1 MAVYDEV
8 NAPGRLADVA
18 GRYTQ
23 YAGAAVS
30 LTLMIGVAVWG
41 TKTILR
47 DVSGVPVVRA
57 MQGDMRVAPDDPGGD
72 VADHRGLAVN
82 AVAAVGEAAAPE
94 DTLTLA
100 PRTFDLAEEDLE
112 TAPLSAATPDPLAAA
127 EAVAA
132 PAVPTGP
139 MTADDILALADQI
152 SAGITP
158 MAALDPVAGGEDDE
172 GENPVMTVDGEAVDA
187 TEIENID
194 AQDPIALALA
204 EAMNSDVAAPAATVP
219 TGGLRSTVR
228 PTLRPLRATPA
239 VATASDLAPAVV
251 TVAAVAPQDLNAQ
264 AASLQ
269 ATPAAL
275 PSEALL
281 TDSLP
286 VGTKLVQLGAFPSPA
301 DAAKEW
307 DRLVGLFGDVLAV
320 KGRVIEPATTGG
332 STFYRLRA
340 SGFDGLED
348 ARAFCQTMEAGRTVC
363 TPVVVR

>member
-1 MAVYDEV
+1 MAAFDEV
-8 NAPGRLADVA
+8 NAPGRLTDVA

-41 TKTILR
+41 TQTILR

-57 MQGDMRVAPDDPGGD
+57 MQGDMRVAPEDPGGD

-82 AVAAVGEAAAPE
+82 TVAAVGEAAAPE

-112 TAPLSAATPDPLAAA
+112 TAPLTAATPDPVETAQATA
-127 EAVAA
+127 AA
-132 PAVPTGP
+132 PAAPTGP

-158 MAALDPVAGGEDDE
+158 MAALEPVADEDTE
-172 GENPVMTVDGEAVDA
+172 SPVMTVDGEEVDG
-187 TEIENID
+187 TDIENID
-194 AQDPIALALA
+194 AEDPIALALA
-204 EAMNSDVAAPAATVP
+204 EAMNADVAAPAADVP
-219 TGGLRSTVR
+219 AGGLQSVIR
-228 PTLRPLRATPA
+228 PMARPLRAMPA

-251 TVAAVAPQDLNAQ
+251 TVAAVTPQDT
-264 AASLQ
+264 AALVVTDP

-281 TDSLP
+281 TDAMP

-301 DAAKEW
+301 DAAQEW
-307 DRLVGLFGDVLAV
+307 DRLVGRFGEVLAA
-320 KGRVIEPATTGG
+320 KTRVIEPATTGG

-340 SGFDGLED
+340 SGFDALED
-348 ARAFCQTMEAGRTVC
+348 ARAFCETMEAGRTVC